1 MSAFTDM
8 FGNLVR
14 RQQSSGGEMR
24 LGAGV
29 VGHTTRVALSAVV
42 IIGVL
47 ALVLERNTAVAIDG
61 IVAVAAVA
69 AYYLNGTWKFADKHP
84 DAAAL
89 AGTSWPK
96 AEAKVQPAIA
106 PAPKAEPLPVETV
119 RGEPLPVRD
128 EEPVPVAAP
137 LPQINGDATV
147 PPTQH

>member
-8 FGNLVR
+8 FGQLVR
-14 RQQSSGGEMR
+14 RQQASGGELR

-29 VGHTTRVALSAVV
+29 VGHTTRVALVSVI

-47 ALVLERNTAVAIDG
+47 ALILERNTAVAIDG

-96 AEAKVQPAIA
+96 AEVKAQPVAAPVPKVEPL
-106 PAPKAEPLPVETV
+106 PLPEEEPLPV
-119 RGEPLPVRD
+119 
-128 EEPVPVAAP
+128 AAP
-137 LPQINGDATV
+137 SPQINGEASV
-147 PPTQH
+147 QPTQH